1 MNKQQKHFRVLMT
14 TDTVGVVW
22 RYSLRLA
29 EALEKY
35 NMEIHLVTMGPLPD
49 EEQRKEAAALNNVQV
64 YESSYKL
71 EWQDEPWDEIE
82 QANMWLLHL
91 EQQIK
96 PHLVHLNNYVFGEL
110 PWDSPVLIVGH
121 SCVLSWWEN
130 VKKESLPSYWETYRQ
145 KVGLGLHAAD
155 TVVSVSGMMKR
166 QLDTHYGPL
175 KNIEVIYNGIP
186 TTEDNPVKKE
196 DQIFAM
202 GRSWD
207 EGKNQQILAKAAD
220 RLPFPVIVAGE
231 GLDPDANGGN
241 NLKKLGK
248 LTRMQV
254 SEILTHSRIFV
265 SPSLY
270 EPFGLAALEA
280 ADRGCVLV
288 LSDIDTY
295 HEIWQDAA
303 VYFDPR
309 DVESLIKVI
318 YDLEKQPALMRSLR
332 EKAKSRSRDF
342 DISSQA
348 SQYANIYQRMIQK
361 QGQKTTDSS
370 YSH

>member
-1 MNKQQKHFRVLMT
+1 MKQQKHLRVLMT
-14 TDTVGVVW
+14 TDTVGGVW

-35 NMEIHLVTMGPLPD
+35 NIEIHLATMGPLPD
-49 EEQRKEAAALNNVQV
+49 EEQQKEAAALSNVQLH
-64 YESSYKL
+64 ESSYKL

-82 QANMWLLHL
+82 QANMWLLYL

-130 VKKESLPSYWETYRQ
+130 VKKESPPSYWETYRQ
-145 KVGLGLHAAD
+145 KVGLGLHSAD
-155 TVVSVSGMMKR
+155 TVVAVSGMMKR
-166 QLDTHYGPL
+166 QLDAHYGPL
-175 KNIEVIYNGIP
+175 KNIEIIYNGIP
-186 TTEDNPVKKE
+186 TTEDNLEEKE

-207 EGKNQQILAKAAD
+207 EGKNLQLLAQAAD
-220 RLPFPVIVAGE
+220 RLPFPVRIAGD
-231 GLDPDANGGN
+231 GLDPNVESGN
-241 NLKKLGK
+241 KLNKLGK
-248 LTRMQV
+248 LTPMQV
-254 SEILTHSRIFV
+254 ANTLTRSSIFV

-309 DVESLIKVI
+309 DAESLIQVVH
-318 YDLEKQPALMRSLR
+318 DLAKQPALMRSLR

-348 SQYANIYQRMIQK
+348 SQYDNLYQLMIQK

-370 YSH
+370 YAH